1 MGIELS
7 SDFSPRIKRLIDD
20 RMSVK
25 TLNELKTLNDNI
37 IPPGLIVFCEEDG
50 VSYRRTLVE
59 HTGNAE
65 ADFDILWI
73 ALGAGGKIETP
84 VISNVDCGGYK
95 PGDSVA
101 ANTSISTFVSHLLF
115 DDRDPYFDYSV
126 SCEKVN
132 NIVMSSNIIRD
143 PVVKLTMGDEGGL
156 TQIKNIVFKDRFDNT
171 LKTSTIS
178 EGLMATEEQ
187 LTCAT
192 SGINIQP
199 SGGDYEFTILVS
211 YDKTREVD
219 CMQRISAAIKFRW
232 PMFRGIADAIPA
244 READIKQLQ
253 AITIDNEFPN
263 GNSYKDS
270 ITCDNQY
277 DIIAIPTT
285 MPGIV
290 KIKDQNGFDITDS
303 YSSFVL
309 TISSNDLVVNQQ
321 YNIYYS
327 KEPQTI
333 VNFTKVF
340 YTEDPTA

>member
-1 MGIELS
+1 MGIQLS
-7 SDFSPRIKRLIDD
+7 SDFSPKIKRLIDD

-25 TLNELKTLNDNI
+25 TLDELKSLDDNI

-50 VSYRRTLVE
+50 VSYKRTLVD
-59 HTGNAE
+59 HTGDI
-65 ADFDILWI
+65 ADFDILWVP
-73 ALGAGGKIETP
+73 LGAGGKIETP
-84 VISNVDCGGYK
+84 VIANVDCGAFRY
-95 PGDSVA
+95 GDSVA
-101 ANTSISTFVSHLLF
+101 ANTSISTFVHRLLF
-115 DDRDPYFDYSV
+115 DDRDPMLNYEVD
-126 SCEKVN
+126 CEKVN
-132 NIVMSSNIIRD
+132 NIVVSSNIIRN
-143 PVVKLTMGDEGGL
+143 PIVKLTMGDIGGL

-171 LKTSTIS
+171 LKTSTIQ
-178 EGLMATEEQ
+178 EGLNPTEEQ
-187 LTCAT
+187 MTCAT

-219 CMQRISAAIKFRW
+219 CNQRINAAIKFRW
-232 PMFRGIADAIPA
+232 PMFRGLADAIPT
-244 READIKQLQ
+244 REVDIKQLE
-253 AITIDNEFPN
+253 AITIDNEFPG

-290 KIKDQNGFDITDS
+290 RIKDQNGFDITDS
-303 YSSFVL
+303 YSSFIL

-321 YNIYYS
+321 YNVYYS

-340 YTEDPTA
+340 YTEDPIA